1 MRPIAPHRAASAS
14 HPATQ
19 QDAPAPHR
27 AASAPRHAHREN
39 RAGRPLPCVQNRRF
53 HASAHLSCAK
63 LTLLYAIWSTHRRSG
78 NRQARTTLT
87 RCAFPQF
94 RALRIA
100 PPRREAAAALKKRAE
115 TRTKPSISC
124 RGDRLLHETDG
135 FVRNGRSTPPEPGP
149 PSSLEPRRDLP
160 KERPHLWG
168 SASLH

>member
-63 LTLLYAIWSTHRRSG
+63 L
-78 NRQARTTLT
+78 
-87 RCAFPQF
+87 
-94 RALRIA
+94 
-100 PPRREAAAALKKRAE
+100 
-115 TRTKPSISC
+115 
-124 RGDRLLHETDG
+124 
-135 FVRNGRSTPPEPGP
+135 
-149 PSSLEPRRDLP
+149 
-160 KERPHLWG
+160 
-168 SASLH
+168 